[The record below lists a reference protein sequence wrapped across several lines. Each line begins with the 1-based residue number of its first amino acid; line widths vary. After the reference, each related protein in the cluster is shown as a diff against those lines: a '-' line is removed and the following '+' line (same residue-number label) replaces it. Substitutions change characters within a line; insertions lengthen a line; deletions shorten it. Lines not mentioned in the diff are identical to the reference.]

1 MKKKARET
9 GRCEPADWVIC
20 LDGVQFLLS
29 RTHRAVKDEIAERL
43 RIFSQKVA
51 DLTSNVQAA
60 EQTKQQT
67 AEQTKQQA
75 AEQTKKQTEKQ
86 SDEETDEQGYR
97 LINGYRVREIFAGEE
112 SLTSLLTRYVQRTVA
127 LNY

>member
-43 RIFSQKVA
+43 RIFSQKAA

-67 AEQTKQQA
+67 

-97 LINGYRVREIFAGEE
+97 LIKGYRVREIFAGEE

>member
-1 MKKKARET
+1 MKKMSRET
-9 GRCEPADWVIC
+9 GRCEPADWIIC

-29 RTHRAVKDEIAERL
+29 KTHRAVKNEIAERL
-43 RIFSQKVA
+43 RIFSQKAV
-51 DLTSNVQAA
+51 DLTSNVQTAEKTKQQAA

-67 AEQTKQQA
+67 AEQTK
-75 AEQTKKQTEKQ
+75 KQTEKQ
-86 SDEETDEQGYR
+86 IDEEADEQGYR
-97 LINGYRVREIFAGEE
+97 PINGYRVREIFAGEE

>member
-29 RTHRAVKDEIAERL
+29 RTHRTVKDEIAERL
-43 RIFSQKVA
+43 RIFSQKAA
-51 DLTSNVQAA
+51 DLTSNVLTA

-67 AEQTKQQA
+67 
-75 AEQTKKQTEKQ
+75 EKQ
-86 SDEETDEQGYR
+86 IDEEADEQGYR